1 MWRKPE
7 ETKGKETEGN
17 TGQQGRGD
25 PWRSQYRDVKGKAE
39 TKYLKRMRLLRGR
52 SHNSREM
59 TKEEHE
65 VPESSTRGNLG
76 LRAQVTPGPC
86 GVNRGGSSPMCGTP
100 CCSHLVIRPLE
111 IKALEAA

>member
-1 MWRKPE
+1 MCVGQRIKPGSHKWETMWRKPE

-39 TKYLKRMRLLRGR
+39 TKYLKRMRRLRGR

-76 LRAQVTPGPC
+76 LRAGDT
-86 GVNRGGSSPMCGTP
+86 RTLRS
-100 CCSHLVIRPLE
+100 
-111 IKALEAA
+111 